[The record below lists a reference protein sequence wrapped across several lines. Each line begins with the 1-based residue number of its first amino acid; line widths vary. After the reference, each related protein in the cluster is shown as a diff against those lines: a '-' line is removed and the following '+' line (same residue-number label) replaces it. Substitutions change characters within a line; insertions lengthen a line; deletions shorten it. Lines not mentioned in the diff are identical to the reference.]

1 MGQSIR
7 RYFSCYAAA
16 IVALAMLY
24 APRPAEAIETIARE
38 AIMIDYATE
47 TAILAKDP
55 DKRIPPASMS
65 KLMTAYMVFQR
76 LKEGSLSLED
86 TMPVSEIAWRKG
98 GAKSGSSTMFLT
110 PGSRAKVEDLLRG
123 MIVQSG
129 NDACIVLA
137 EGLAGSEKA
146 FAESMT
152 QVGKK
157 IGLKD
162 SNFTNSTGWPD
173 PDHWMTVRDLAHLS
187 VRLFQDF
194 PNYMHY
200 YAEKSFTYNGINQQN
215 RNPLLYKDMGVDGLK
230 TGHTNESGYSL
241 TSTAKRNNRRLILVA
256 TGLPTMRERSRE
268 SERLLEWGFRE
279 FNNYA
284 LFKAGETIAQA
295 DVWLGQKPQVPMVI
309 GDALLLTL
317 SRKARAEMKV
327 TVTYKSPI
335 AAPIEKGAQLA
346 TLNIKFTE
354 RPSISVPLVA
364 GDSVEQLGLMGRLA
378 AALKFILWGGESG

>member
-1 MGQSIR
+1 MDQFVR
-7 RYFSCYAAA
+7 RYFSRHAAVV
-16 IVALAMLY
+16 VALAMLC
-24 APRPAEAIETIARE
+24 APRPADAIETIARE

-47 TAILAKDP
+47 TAILEKDP
-55 DKRIPPASMS
+55 DKRVPPASMS

-86 TMPVSEIAWRKG
+86 TMPVSENAWRKG
-98 GAKSGSSTMFLT
+98 GSKSGSSTMFLT
-110 PGSRAKVEDLLRG
+110 PGSRAKIEDLLRG

-152 QVGKK
+152 QMGKK

-187 VRLFQDF
+187 VRLFKDF

-200 YAEKSFTYNGINQQN
+200 YAEKSFTYNGISQQN

-230 TGHTNESGYSL
+230 TGHTSESGYSL
-241 TSTAKRNNRRLILVA
+241 TSTAKRNNRRLILVV
-256 TGLPTMRERSRE
+256 TGLPTMRDRSRE

-284 LFKAGETIAQA
+284 LFKAGETVARA

-309 GDALLLTL
+309 KDELFLTL

-327 TVTYKSPI
+327 TVSYKSPV
-335 AAPIEKGAQLA
+335 AAPIEKGARLA

-354 RPSISVPLVA
+354 RPPIAVPLVA
-364 GDSVEQLGLMGRLA
+364 GDSVEQLGLMGRLG
-378 AALKFILWGGESG
+378 AALKFILWGESG